1 MSADA
6 IYNNVVK
13 GCSGK
18 NRAVVIMHDSTGKK
32 STVQALDSI
41 ITKLKEDG
49 WQFAALT
56 NEIKPVIFRMK

>member
-1 MSADA
+1 MSVDA
-6 IYNNVVK
+6 VYNNVIN
-13 GCSGK
+13 GCNGK

-32 STVQALDSI
+32 STVQALDRI